1 MARLRYYVTIPIV
14 GLGNPDAGI
23 GPRFVTAE
31 HWRLHELFPDEMIH
45 ATNHFTDL
53 VTRQLE
59 LATAEGLLAS
69 SDPQRDAWFVTKLV
83 MAVFHHYA
91 FADTEPDHPRH
102 RGRPLGLL
110 RHRARRGP

>member
-1 MARLRYYVTIPIV
+1 
-14 GLGNPDAGI
+14 
-23 GPRFVTAE
+23 
-31 HWRLHELFPDEMIH
+31 MIH

-91 FADTEPDHPRH
+91 FADTEPDTRAIADDLW
-102 RGRPLGLL
+102 GFCATALGARPDRTSGVSG
-110 RHRARRGP
+110 ARPD